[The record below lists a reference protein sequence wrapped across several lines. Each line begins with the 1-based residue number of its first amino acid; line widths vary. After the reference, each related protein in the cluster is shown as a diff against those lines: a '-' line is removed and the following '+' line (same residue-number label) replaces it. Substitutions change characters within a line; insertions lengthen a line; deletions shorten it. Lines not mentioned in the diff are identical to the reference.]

1 MKIAFVS
8 GVFFPQPG
16 GAQVQ
21 THNLANQLIENG
33 KNVHC
38 YVYTNPNIKNNKY
51 KIFKIN
57 YFVTSF
63 VYFFYYYLNINL
75 NFLLKIY
82 LKRILKKISMMFG
95 ILII

>member
-38 YVYTNPNIKNNKY
+38 YVYTNPNIKIQKTSLDNNLDLMEFEEELEDEDDGTISNSECLQNYQKPSSS
-51 KIFKIN
+51 IN
-57 YFVTSF
+57 YH
-63 VYFFYYYLNINL
+63 L
-75 NFLLKIY
+75 
-82 LKRILKKISMMFG
+82 
-95 ILII
+95 